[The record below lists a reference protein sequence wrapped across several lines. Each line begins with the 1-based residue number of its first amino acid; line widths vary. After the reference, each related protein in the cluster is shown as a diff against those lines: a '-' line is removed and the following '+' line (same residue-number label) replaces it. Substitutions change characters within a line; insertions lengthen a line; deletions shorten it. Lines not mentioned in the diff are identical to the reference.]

1 MNFSKAIK
9 DILSVQGCF
18 SVGELLLAGV
28 DTETICVGSLGR
40 FVALAE
46 YFTEDYVEINIYD
59 PASYS
64 SDAIDS
70 YTEKYENLS
79 DDILLGILTQCE
91 QWDLSNKFTI

>member
-1 MNFSKAIK
+1 MNLSKAIK

-28 DTETICVGSLGR
+28 DTDTICVGSLGR

-59 PASYS
+59 PASYT
-64 SDAIDS
+64 SDAIDT
-70 YTEKYENLS
+70 YMEKYENLS

-91 QWDLSNKFTI
+91 QWDLANKFTI